1 MQEQISVTIKIFPP
15 FSKSSKSIERT
26 LYINKDSTIANL
38 LNIASKEGLI
48 DISEILEN
56 NEIKDGVVILVNG
69 RNVYN
74 LAQKL
79 DNNDKVV
86 ILPLAPGG

>member
-1 MQEQISVTIKIFPP
+1 MQEQISITIKIFPP
-15 FSKSSKSIERT
+15 FSRSSKSMERT
-26 LYINKDSTIANL
+26 LHINKDSTIADL

-48 DISEILEN
+48 DIGDILEN

>member
-1 MQEQISVTIKIFPP
+1 M
-15 FSKSSKSIERT
+15 ERT
-26 LYINKDSTIANL
+26 LHINKDSTIADL

-48 DISEILEN
+48 DIGDILEN